1 MHNQPGTSGASA
13 AGGGPPLSPAGRT
26 SHSRHTSA
34 SSTNSSSS
42 SHNNRLSIAER
53 NQAFL
58 DSLDRARDDKVQR
71 NLDTL
76 SLFSPVKTNQPSG
89 WLV

>member
-1 MHNQPGTSGASA
+1 MYNQPHSAHEASA
-13 AGGGPPLSPAGRT
+13 AAGPPLSPAGRS

-42 SHNNRLSIAER
+42 SSLNNRLSIAER

-58 DSLDRARDDKVQR
+58 ESLNRARDDKVQSTS
-71 NLDTL
+71 DTVH
-76 SLFSPVKTNQPSG
+76 FG
-89 WLV
+89 